1 MYEGSVDFP
10 IRHVVDEDGN
20 AIERGDEETRFR
32 AGRAGDMYMVP
43 FQCPLCQFRNLK
55 GRDPVRLS
63 ASDQELLDYITRAIL
78 DSLWA
83 RESSTVRGNLSGVK
97 MALQSMQRFGLGQAL
112 PPIGPFPLR
121 DSMGMGQAII
131 MLDRSLSKGKYER
144 TIQWNTTRKI
154 ASAMNNFGQ
163 ASVDGLKDSI
173 GSYENHKLWIS
184 SVVGHTFFFSRFK
197 EGMHRRV
204 GEVVRPDEP
213 ITIDLLSKVLSAL
226 ETDWVTEKGLP
237 SPRAKE
243 LRRLA
248 ITGAWYTV
256 GFCASLRGEEM
267 LLLEM
272 SGTRNSSTNL
282 SLNGSDMSGHFVVSI
297 SSPVKNSRVTGGR
310 ISIPIAANCPSD
322 LRAGL
327 WMTRYLQCDQRTT
340 GPLFKMRFQVPK
352 LVEFEDVFFSPLEK
366 VRIDFPELIPETI
379 STREDF
385 GILRSLRRGSNA
397 HALNCGIDKDVIHA
411 INRWRSAMSGSG
423 ESRLIQD
430 RYARLDAIRPTMLK
444 YSSNL

>member
-1 MYEGSVDFP
+1 
-10 IRHVVDEDGN
+10 
-20 AIERGDEETRFR
+20 
-32 AGRAGDMYMVP
+32 
-43 FQCPLCQFRNLK
+43 
-55 GRDPVRLS
+55 
-63 ASDQELLDYITRAIL
+63 
-78 DSLWA
+78 
-83 RESSTVRGNLSGVK
+83 
-97 MALQSMQRFGLGQAL
+97 
-112 PPIGPFPLR
+112 
-121 DSMGMGQAII
+121 
-131 MLDRSLSKGKYER
+131 
-144 TIQWNTTRKI
+144 
-154 ASAMNNFGQ
+154 
-163 ASVDGLKDSI
+163 
-173 GSYENHKLWIS
+173 
-184 SVVGHTFFFSRFK
+184 
-197 EGMHRRV
+197 
-204 GEVVRPDEP
+204 
-213 ITIDLLSKVLSAL
+213 
-226 ETDWVTEKGLP
+226 
-237 SPRAKE
+237 
-243 LRRLA
+243 
-248 ITGAWYTV
+248 
-256 GFCASLRGEEM
+256 M

-310 ISIPIAANCPSD
+310 ISIPIAANCPPN
-322 LRAGL
+322 LRAGF